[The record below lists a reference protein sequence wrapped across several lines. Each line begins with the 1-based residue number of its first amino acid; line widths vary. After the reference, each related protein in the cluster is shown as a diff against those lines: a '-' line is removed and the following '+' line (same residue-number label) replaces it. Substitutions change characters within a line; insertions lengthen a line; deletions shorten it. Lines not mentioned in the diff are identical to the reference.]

1 MGLCC
6 LDGSF
11 HRDIVVHRTT
21 QFSVRAKEQETG
33 LSIERLSA
41 QSGDRAVHR
50 LIEVNERS
58 LFNKVTSAV
67 DKTFRNLKRS
77 REGYDVGAHS
87 LESKNQTYDPS

>member
-50 LIEVNERS
+50 PIEVNERS
-58 LFNKVTSAV
+58 LFN
-67 DKTFRNLKRS
+67 NLKRS